1 MVMALKLGTIAKSVE
16 KPVTDLQLKQWL
28 SLGSGLKRGGVQR
41 KRKDVLTLPYLYI
54 LNFLQS
60 CITLQNE
67 RKHS

>member
-60 CITLQNE
+60 CITL
-67 RKHS
+67 